1 MKKIILPIVMIS
13 IFVLGC
19 MIFIFNL
26 EQGKSFTKTSEN
38 NLPPSADWD
47 TYTFEEYINE
57 EADLVA
63 FVTVLKVE
71 AKSKMNEDDLDA
83 KLSTLQL
90 DEILFSNL
98 QDSSLDKVIL
108 DQATEFVQ
116 PGEKYLMFLNKI
128 GDYFYEIG
136 AEGKI
141 KLNDGRFK
149 THIKG
154 LEGEYSQR
162 EFSERFR
169 LKLEELKKSLSKNC
183 LHYQETSKTSL

>member
-1 MKKIILPIVMIS
+1 MKGGSMKKIILPIVMIS

-71 AKSKMNEDDLDA
+71 DKSKMNEDDLDA

-128 GDYFYEIG
+128 GDYFY
-136 AEGKI
+136 
-141 KLNDGRFK
+141 
-149 THIKG
+149 
-154 LEGEYSQR
+154 SQR